1 MFNNKSLENKPNPCC
16 HKEIKKTDFFKTTSA
31 YRLAGR
37 WASSVVNNFRLK
49 FHFPLIPF
57 SLVNRFT
64 SY

>member
-37 WASSVVNNFRLK
+37 WASSVVNNFR
-49 FHFPLIPF
+49 
-57 SLVNRFT
+57 
-64 SY
+64 